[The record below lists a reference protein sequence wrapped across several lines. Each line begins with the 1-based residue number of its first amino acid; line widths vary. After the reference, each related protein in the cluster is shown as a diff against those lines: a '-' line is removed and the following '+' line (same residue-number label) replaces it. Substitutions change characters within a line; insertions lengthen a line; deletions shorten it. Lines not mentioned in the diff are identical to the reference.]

1 MEVPAP
7 VDTTTFLDWFVHIDA
22 HLAWFFQ
29 TYGFWAF
36 AILFLVIFGET
47 GFVVLPFLPG
57 DSLLFAA
64 GALSASMGLSLPAL
78 LIVVPVA
85 AILGNTVNYWI
96 GRRIGQAALREGG
109 WLHKYIK
116 PHHLARA
123 HSFFAKWGGW
133 AITLCRFIPILRT
146 ITPFVA
152 GLGRMNFAAFTWY
165 NILGSVV
172 WGIFFIMAGFLFG
185 NLPIVKD
192 NFHILVS
199 FILFIST
206 VPFIAAIIK
215 ARLTPRKKDGGQVG
229 PEESDSSGAGQA

>member
-1 MEVPAP
+1 
-7 VDTTTFLDWFVHIDA
+7 
-22 HLAWFFQ
+22 
-29 TYGFWAF
+29 
-36 AILFLVIFGET
+36 
-47 GFVVLPFLPG
+47 
-57 DSLLFAA
+57 
-64 GALSASMGLSLPAL
+64 
-78 LIVVPVA
+78 
-85 AILGNTVNYWI
+85 
-96 GRRIGQAALREGG
+96 
-109 WLHKYIK
+109 
-116 PHHLARA
+116 
-123 HSFFAKWGGW
+123 
-133 AITLCRFIPILRT
+133 
-146 ITPFVA
+146 
-152 GLGRMNFAAFTWY
+152 MNFAAFTWY